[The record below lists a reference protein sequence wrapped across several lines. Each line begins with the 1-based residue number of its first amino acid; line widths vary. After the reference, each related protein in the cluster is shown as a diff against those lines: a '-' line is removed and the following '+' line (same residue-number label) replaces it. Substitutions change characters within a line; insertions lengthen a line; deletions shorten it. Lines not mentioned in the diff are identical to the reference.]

1 MGARHE
7 RLGGDIG
14 GRHGLDAFGL
24 WMVDGRIWFV
34 RADL

>member
-14 GRHGLDAFGL
+14 GRHGLDGMMICSL
-24 WMVDGRIWFV
+24 LVDNNMNKYPS
-34 RADL
+34 